1 MPTQTI
7 GEGKSEYV
15 FVHRNQPDNKIVVRQ
30 NDDERLN
37 EAGNEIEAEDKLNAH
52 FGGDRRGEFEFQSK
66 RLASIVTEDARA
78 EQKLGDVS

>member
-15 FVHRNQPDNKIVVRQ
+15 FQHRDRPDEKIIVRQ

-37 EAGNEIEAEDKLNAH
+37 EAGNEIEAEDKVNAF
-52 FGGDRRGEFEFQSK
+52 FGGERRGEFQFESK
-66 RLASIVTEDARA
+66 KLASIVQEDARA
-78 EQKLGDVS
+78 EQKLEDVS